1 MEFNIPK
8 CNIIP
13 VTTLCN
19 ESNYIYSMN
28 DTPLQTV
35 EQHLY
40 LGVYLH
46 HKMSWQP
53 QVDYVCNKAN
63 PYSMLFVEKLRG
75 SSRTL
80 QKASYLHFVL
90 PILDYCCTIWDP
102 YHQTSMHKLE
112 MIQHCAAHFV
122 LNKPWRRT
130 NHDSIT
136 DILEMTTT

>member
-19 ESNYIYSMN
+19 ESNYIYSIN
-28 DTPLQTV
+28 GTPLQTV

-80 QKASYLHFVL
+80 QEASYLHFRLLLYNMGSIPSNIHAQVRN
-90 PILDYCCTIWDP
+90 DP
-102 YHQTSMHKLE
+102 ALCRPFCPQQTME
-112 MIQHCAAHFV
+112 ENQ
-122 LNKPWRRT
+122 P
-130 NHDSIT
+130 
-136 DILEMTTT
+136 